1 MIHLDNYVDLKARSG
16 YITLCDDCVKM
27 LQDQVWPPSGIQI
40 DPVILVRDK
49 PLAERCELCRE
60 C

>member
-27 LQDQVWPPSGIQI
+27 LQDHGLATVWNPDRSCYTGARQAAGRTLRIVP
-40 DPVILVRDK
+40 
-49 PLAERCELCRE
+49 
-60 C
+60 